1 MYRSKNR
8 YLHAPHS
15 TQNRCYQFSRKF
27 ICISIVICP
36 NSAKYFTVSGVLPSN
51 QHYHRQFGLPKPPQR
66 PLPTTSLLSNP
77 KRQIHQFNDLS
88 HVTDF
93 KYLCEAI
100 VANSKC
106 NFIGTFPRR
115 GGLNAFLLHA
125 WIYWRFWREGRW
137 PTSQYLFAAANF
149 PPNFICK
156 FDSD

>member
-27 ICISIVICP
+27 ICISIVIGP
-36 NSAKYFTVSGVLPSN
+36 NSAEYFTGSGVLSSN
-51 QHYHRQFGLPKPPQR
+51 QHYHRQFGLPKPPPSPPQR
-66 PLPTTSLLSNP
+66 PIRTTSFLSNP

-125 WIYWRFWREGRW
+125 
-137 PTSQYLFAAANF
+137 
-149 PPNFICK
+149 
-156 FDSD
+156 